1 MGGTSMTEDK
11 RWHLLKDWLLRDL
24 WTKTQACY
32 IYALL
37 IRTEKGDP
45 FDSDHFIEIKTILNE
60 HSNDYQRETREVLAE
75 EYLELWNASLH
86 KPGKKMNY
94 TGRFEE
100 LYTKEY
106 CVNWALKK
114 SISLPWLDWAIETKL
129 ISLEGED
136 LQSFTPVVK
145 IDPLD
150 TIGTRKETNLYRLIS
165 IMAELMVD
173 ADSRSQFSSV
183 SQMISYITEKYKDKE
198 PEQSGLSK
206 KSLDVVLK
214 DARKIRPITRHQ

>member
-1 MGGTSMTEDK
+1 MTEDE
-11 RWHLLKDWLLRDL
+11 RWHLLKDWLRRDL

-45 FDSDHFIEIKTILNE
+45 FEENHSIEIKPILKE
-60 HSNDYQRETREVLAE
+60 HRNDYERESRKVLAE
-75 EYLELWNASLH
+75 EYIDLWDASIH
-86 KPGKKMNY
+86 MPNDVDRGFA
-94 TGRFEE
+94 TGMLMER
-100 LYTKEY
+100 YTKEY
-106 CVNWALKK
+106 CVSWAVKK

-129 ISLEGED
+129 ISLEGKD
-136 LQSFTPVVK
+136 LQSLAPTAE
-145 IDPLD
+145 IDSLD
-150 TIGTRKETNLYRLIS
+150 TIGTKKETNLYRLIS

-173 ADSRSQFSSV
+173 TDSRSQFSSV
-183 SQMISYITEKYKDKE
+183 SQLISYITEKYKDKE

-214 DARKIRPITRHQ
+214 DARKVRPITRHQ

>member
-1 MGGTSMTEDK
+1 MKGDE
-11 RWHLLKDWLLRDL
+11 RWHLLKDWLRRDL
-24 WTKTQACY
+24 WTKTEACY

-45 FDSDHFIEIKTILNE
+45 LEEDHSVEIRTILKE
-60 HSNDYQRETREVLAE
+60 HISDYERESREILAE
-75 EYLELWNASLH
+75 EYIDLWDASIH
-86 KPGKKMNY
+86 KPNDVY
-94 TGRFEE
+94 QDFATGE
-100 LYTKEY
+100 LRERYAKEY
-106 CVNWALKK
+106 CVSWALKK
-114 SISLPWLDWAIETKL
+114 SISLPWLDWAIEKRL

-136 LQSFTPVVK
+136 IQRFGSAVAATPVATLGEK
-145 IDPLD
+145 
-150 TIGTRKETNLYRLIS
+150 KETNLYRLIS

-173 ADSRSQFSSV
+173 DDSRSQFSSV

-214 DARKIRPITRHQ
+214 KARKIRPIVRPQ

>member
-1 MGGTSMTEDK
+1 MTEDK
-11 RWHLLKDWLLRDL
+11 RWHLLNDWLRRDL

-45 FDSDHFIEIKTILNE
+45 FDLDHLIEIKTILNE

-86 KPGKKMNY
+86 KPSVKMSH
-94 TGRFEE
+94 TGRCEQ

-106 CVNWALKK
+106 CVSWALKK

-136 LQSFTPVVK
+136 LQSFAPAVE

-150 TIGTRKETNLYRLIS
+150 TIGTKKETNLYRLIS

-173 ADSRSQFSSV
+173 ADSRSKFSSV

-206 KSLDVVLK
+206 KSLDFVLK
-214 DARKIRPITRHQ
+214 DARKIRPITRH

>member
-1 MGGTSMTEDK
+1 MTEDE
-11 RWHLLKDWLLRDL
+11 RWHLLKDWLRRDL

-45 FDSDHFIEIKTILNE
+45 FEENHSIEIKPILKE
-60 HSNDYQRETREVLAE
+60 HRNDYERESRKVLAE
-75 EYLELWNASLH
+75 EYIDLWDASIH
-86 KPGKKMNY
+86 MPNDVDRGFA
-94 TGRFEE
+94 TGMLMER
-100 LYTKEY
+100 YTKEY
-106 CVNWALKK
+106 CVSWAVKK

-129 ISLEGED
+129 ISLEGKD
-136 LQSFTPVVK
+136 LQSLAPTAE
-145 IDPLD
+145 IDSLD
-150 TIGTRKETNLYRLIS
+150 TIGKKKETNLYRLIS

-183 SQMISYITEKYKDKE
+183 SQLISYITEKYKDKE

-214 DARKIRPITRHQ
+214 DARKVRPITRHQ